1 MNEIAKNLKRSSS
14 NTKKLEGMD
23 LKLVPDEMFRDN
35 FRLSQNFFTIKNQE
49 EAAQNAEKL
58 NKHLEIV
65 EANLGREITN
75 NFDKF
80 SIAFEN
86 FDEIKA
92 DLREVQK

>member
-1 MNEIAKNLKRSSS
+1 M
-14 NTKKLEGMD
+14 
-23 LKLVPDEMFRDN
+23 
-35 FRLSQNFFTIKNQE
+35 
-49 EAAQNAEKL
+49 

-86 FDEIKA
+86 FDEIKE
-92 DLREVQK
+92 DLAQV